1 MGAIIVSAN
10 KPLFR
15 PGHNLKARL
24 YGEGGGD
31 CWNAVLQLK
40 SYTSEIIIFFLD
52 GEAYLGIPCCRAI
65 RIITRNCWPVELGS
79 AHLLVGFVTVLSMS
93 WLIEEEKEDKEGSK
107 SKNDIRSE
115 EKQEEKEGSKSK
127 NDLPRDMMEE
137 ILS

>member
-1 MGAIIVSAN
+1 MGAITASAN

-40 SYTSEIIIFFLD
+40 SCTSEIIIFFLD

-65 RIITRNCWPVELGS
+65 YIIALNCWPGMLTSISFTSQEGNILNGYCDTTS
-79 AHLLVGFVTVLSMS
+79 ASPAGPVQTPLQSPPGVV
-93 WLIEEEKEDKEGSK
+93 
-107 SKNDIRSE
+107 
-115 EKQEEKEGSKSK
+115 
-127 NDLPRDMMEE
+127 
-137 ILS
+137 